1 MNFGS
6 DGILIFRSNI
16 SKHVGGGKKGER
28 KNIDRSIR
36 LLYRILLFLV
46 QRITWKMDGSF
57 GDYYRRGQK
66 EGGKNGE
73 GILRNPNVTP
83 IFIMSLSREIFSVE
97 NGITNW

>member
-16 SKHVGGGKKGER
+16 SKYIRGGREGKKKG

-36 LLYRILLFLV
+36 LLYRTPLSL
-46 QRITWKMDGSF
+46 QRITQKMGDGLF

-66 EGGKNGE
+66 GGKKRKME
-73 GILRNPNVTP
+73 GKL
-83 IFIMSLSREIFSVE
+83 
-97 NGITNW
+97 

>member
-1 MNFGS
+1 M
-6 DGILIFRSNI
+6 R
-16 SKHVGGGKKGER
+16 KKKKKKKKKKKER
-28 KNIDRSIR
+28 K
-36 LLYRILLFLV
+36 
-46 QRITWKMDGSF
+46 KE
-57 GDYYRRGQK
+57 RREEEK

>member
-16 SKHVGGGKKGER
+16 SKYIRGGRGGKKKG

-36 LLYRILLFLV
+36 LLYRTPLFLV
-46 QRITWKMDGSF
+46 QRITQKMGDGLF

-66 EGGKNGE
+66 GGEKRKMEGK
-73 GILRNPNVTP
+73 L
-83 IFIMSLSREIFSVE
+83 
-97 NGITNW
+97 